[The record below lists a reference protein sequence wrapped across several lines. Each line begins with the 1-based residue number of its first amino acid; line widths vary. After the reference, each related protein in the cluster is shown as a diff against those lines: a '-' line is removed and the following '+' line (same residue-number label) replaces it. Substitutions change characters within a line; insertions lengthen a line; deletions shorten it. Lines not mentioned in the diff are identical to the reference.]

1 MSDYKIRI
9 QVVGEDQA
17 SAPLGRVSGAL
28 GNMAQIAGGI
38 ISAQAMLGVARGIM
52 GIGASAIAATAQ
64 IQSMEMGMASLAARE
79 IAAAANAQ
87 LYADAAANG
96 LDRASVSTM
105 KISDALPQ
113 AEGKA
118 RQLMEELANIA
129 IVSPYQLQTVQGSY
143 QMAAAF
149 GYSSDE
155 AMKFTK
161 ALLNVGAGVGADNER
176 LNRMAYNLAQIRMV
190 GKVTALDFRQLSM
203 AGFDLNSVLVS
214 MGDELGVEIENYEDF
229 NKAIDSGKISWE
241 QFSDSF
247 MKYSEDNFG
256 GSAERMARTWN
267 GLKSTMSDVFVLTFP
282 RILGPALQT
291 FTDFA
296 NSILDGFLKIRESPL
311 LDQMAASINASV
323 GKVTESLTPFVDKVV
338 DFIEV
343 LAGVKD
349 AAVDIPEGMGLMQ
362 SEGLLVNI
370 GRFADSVREVVDFV
384 RPFVDQVVGF
394 LSANVKFTDFLVVIG
409 GFILTAVVP
418 ALLSMAAA
426 IAPFLLMVA
435 GVAALRNIWEQNWLG
450 IRDILTGVWNKE
462 IYPALQQLYAWLKVN
477 IPLAIQAASAY
488 WQTTLLPAIQAVWG
502 WISVELLPLLA
513 GLYAWLKIA
522 IPEALAWLGNVWT
535 TILLPAI
542 LAVGNWITTVLLPIL
557 GQLWAWLKVAIP
569 EAVAWLGNVWTTVLL
584 PAILAV
590 GNWITTVL
598 VPVLSSLWDW
608 LSTNI
613 PAAIQTLSDFW
624 SNVLLPAILA
634 VYDWLA
640 NVAFPFWQALSDFF
654 TAIFGKAIEAFAGLW
669 ENVLQPALETVGEY
683 IGDKLQPVLDA
694 ISTFISETLQPAA
707 QSFSDFLGGAFLKA
721 FEGIRD
727 IIEDVTGWLSDM
739 AAKIASIKLPDWL
752 TPGSPT
758 PFEIGLRG
766 IGDALQDVN
775 KLLLPTLSVAAYASS
790 GLPTGYMSGD
800 AAVAGGDT
808 FMIYNNNEKMT
819 ALNMAWISSH
829 RAERLNSRMGR

>member
-1 MSDYKIRI
+1 MSDFRIRI
-9 QVVGEDQA
+9 LVVGEDQA

-38 ISAQAMLGVARGIM
+38 ISAQALMGVARGIM
-52 GIGASAIAATAQ
+52 SIGMNAINATAQ

-87 LYADAAANG
+87 LYADAAAKG
-96 LDRASVSTM
+96 LDRATVSTM

-118 RQLMEELANIA
+118 KELMDELANIA

-149 GYSSDE
+149 GYSSTE

-203 AGFDLNSVLVS
+203 AGFDLNAVLVS
-214 MGDELGVEIENYEDF
+214 MGDELGVEISNYEDF

-256 GSAERMARTWN
+256 GSAERMARTFN
-267 GLKSTMSDVFVLTFP
+267 GLKSTLSDVFVLTFP

-291 FTDFA
+291 FTDFG
-296 NSILDGFLKIRESPL
+296 NSILDGFLKIRESPI
-311 LDQMAASINASV
+311 LDQMAQGINDKVAGITASLAP
-323 GKVTESLTPFVDKVV
+323 LVDKVV

-362 SEGLLVNI
+362 SEGMLVNI
-370 GRFADSVREVVDFV
+370 GRFVDSVREVVGFV
-384 RPFVDQVVGF
+384 RPFVDQIVGF
-394 LSANVKFTDFLVVIG
+394 LSANVKLTDFLVVIG
-409 GFILTAVVP
+409 GIILSAVIP
-418 ALLSMAAA
+418 ALLSAAAA
-426 IAPFLLMVA
+426 IAPFLALVGLVA
-435 GVAALRNIWEQNWLG
+435 VLRNIWESNWLG
-450 IRDILTGVWNKE
+450 IRDILIGVWTTE
-462 IYPALQQLYAWLKVN
+462 IQPALQALWQWLQVN
-477 IPLAIQAASAY
+477 VPLALQALSAY

-502 WISVELLPLLA
+502 WISAELLPLLA
-513 GLYAWLKIA
+513 GLYAWLKEF
-522 IPEALAWLGNVWT
+522 IPLALAWLANFWT
-535 TILLPAI
+535 TVLYPAI
-542 LAVGNWITTVLLPIL
+542 SAVGNWIVTVLLPIL
-557 GQLWAWLKVAIP
+557 GQLWGWLKVNIP
-569 EAVAWLGNVWTTVLL
+569 LALTWLSNLWTTVLL

-598 VPVLSSLWDW
+598 VPILSTLWNW
-608 LSTNI
+608 LATNI
-613 PAAIQTLSDFW
+613 PLAIQTLSDFW
-624 SNVLLPAILA
+624 NNVLLPAVTA
-634 VYDWLA
+634 VWSFISGTL
-640 NVAFPFWQALSDFF
+640 FPFFQSLADFLSAVLGVAVTAL
-654 TAIFGKAIEAFAGLW
+654 AGLW
-669 ENVLQPALETVGEY
+669 ENVLQPALSAVGEY
-683 IGDKLQPVLDA
+683 ISSKLQPVFDA
-694 ISTFISETLQPAA
+694 ISTFIGGTLQPVA
-707 QSFSDFLGGAFLKA
+707 QTFGDFLGGAFLKA

-727 IIEDVTGWLSDM
+727 VVQDVTGWLSDM
-739 AAKIASIKLPDWL
+739 AAKIRGIKLPDWL

-766 IGDALQDVN
+766 IADALQDVN

-790 GLPTGYMSGD
+790 GNPAGYMGGG
-800 AAVAGGDT
+800 AVAEGDT
-808 FMIYNNNEKMT
+808 YVINNYNEKT
-819 ALNMAWISSH
+819 AALNMAWISSH
-829 RAERLNSRMGR
+829 RTERLNSRMGR